1 MCGICGDID
10 FLRDNVEPRRIKGM
24 CHELRHRGPDDE
36 GMVFIRDGRSIEVGR
51 EDVLPEKMEPFQ
63 VGLGHRR
70 LSIIDLSQ
78 AAHQPMGNED
88 RTVWIVFNGEIY
100 NFKNLRKDLE
110 KRGHRF
116 RSQSDT
122 EVVLHGYEEWGAEC
136 LNRFRGMFA
145 FAIWDGR
152 RKRMFLARDRLG
164 KKPLVY
170 SWKDGRLI
178 FASEI
183 KAILKVPGVDRSI
196 DEDALNAYLTYQY
209 VPAPRTIYKGIRK
222 LPPGH
227 YLMCE
232 GGGGVKVERYWRL
245 QFGEAAKGHRDVS
258 GWSHVLREELEE
270 SVKLR
275 LISDVPLGAF
285 LSGGMD
291 SSVIVGLMAKHMSQ
305 PVKTFSI
312 GFQDEA
318 YDELSHARVVSRH
331 FGTEH
336 HEFVVRP
343 NALDILPKLVWHY
356 NEPFADSSAIPTYYV
371 AKMTRGHVTVVLTGD
386 GGDESF
392 AGYPRY
398 RWARWATLLT
408 RFPEAVRRQWMPDL
422 IRSLAGFHWRE
433 PWLNRGADVLA
444 ALSPSEEK
452 NYFELISVFRARDR
466 EAIYTMDFA
475 QRLEAEDPQS
485 FMEEK
490 FREMGPDGGLERLLY
505 VDLHTY
511 LPEDLLVKMDIAS
524 MANSLEARAP
534 FLDHVFVER
543 AAQIPFQLKMK
554 GHERKFILKKA
565 FSDLLPP
572 SILHRKKMGFAVPV
586 ARWFRKDLREF
597 VSTVLLETRT
607 LNRGY
612 FRKEGIER
620 LLNEHTALRYDHSA
634 KLWALLVLEFWFR
647 IFVDEE
653 EDLVFRAA

>member
-1 MCGICGDID
+1 
-10 FLRDNVEPRRIKGM
+10 
-24 CHELRHRGPDDE
+24 
-36 GMVFIRDGRSIEVGR
+36 
-51 EDVLPEKMEPFQ
+51 
-63 VGLGHRR
+63 
-70 LSIIDLSQ
+70 
-78 AAHQPMGNED
+78 
-88 RTVWIVFNGEIY
+88 
-100 NFKNLRKDLE
+100 
-110 KRGHRF
+110 
-116 RSQSDT
+116 
-122 EVVLHGYEEWGAEC
+122 
-136 LNRFRGMFA
+136 
-145 FAIWDGR
+145 
-152 RKRMFLARDRLG
+152 
-164 KKPLVY
+164 
-170 SWKDGRLI
+170 
-178 FASEI
+178 
-183 KAILKVPGVDRSI
+183 
-196 DEDALNAYLTYQY
+196 
-209 VPAPRTIYKGIRK
+209 
-222 LPPGH
+222 
-227 YLMCE
+227 
-232 GGGGVKVERYWRL
+232 
-245 QFGEAAKGHRDVS
+245 
-258 GWSHVLREELEE
+258 
-270 SVKLR
+270 
-275 LISDVPLGAF
+275 
-285 LSGGMD
+285 
-291 SSVIVGLMAKHMSQ
+291 
-305 PVKTFSI
+305 
-312 GFQDEA
+312 
-318 YDELSHARVVSRH
+318 
-331 FGTEH
+331 
-336 HEFVVRP
+336 
-343 NALDILPKLVWHY
+343 
-356 NEPFADSSAIPTYYV
+356 
-371 AKMTRGHVTVVLTGD
+371 
-386 GGDESF
+386 
-392 AGYPRY
+392 
-398 RWARWATLLT
+398 
-408 RFPEAVRRQWMPDL
+408 MPDL

-653 EDLVFRAA
+653 EDLVSRAAS